1 MPKVKTNTFLKQL
14 VLEFGEEIF
23 QTDGSILY
31 RKLCETKVS
40 HEKKYNIQR
49 HVWREKHVQAVK
61 RHENEKSALLQPF
74 LQQFSSQSDFNA
86 DLCSTLV
93 AANIPMYKLNNK
105 HFREFLSKYC
115 KKTIPDESTL
125 RKEYFN
131 SCYENTLAKIRDT
144 ITDQKIW
151 VSIDETTDSVR
162 RNVANVIVGT
172 LQPQNPSNIFVIHTE
187 YLEKVNH
194 STIFQLFNKAMHILW
209 GNGVK
214 HNDVLLFV
222 SDAAPYM
229 KKAGDCIKALYPKL
243 IHVTC
248 LAHALHNVC
257 EEVHAHYQD
266 VDQLIGG
273 MKKTFL
279 KCPKRTAIFN
289 EKCPELPNP
298 PRPITT
304 RWGTWIKAVQYY
316 CKYFNQIKSVIE
328 DFEEESQCVKVVKQ
342 LFQNVSLQSN
352 IVYIS
357 TNFGFL
363 PDIITTLEGKGESLT
378 KCINIVLDAEKKLN
392 EAHGDIATAISG
404 KLNCVLL
411 KNKGWKQLLDIN
423 TILCGVS
430 SDEINYHGF
439 DLNETSCMKY
449 APITSMDVECS
460 FSMYKNILSD
470 NRVSFTTENLTKYM
484 VVNSFFNLNSFFN
497 FFSFSFIKL

>member
-1 MPKVKTNTFLKQL
+1 MPKVKTNSFLKKL
-14 VLEFGEEIF
+14 VLEFGEEFF

-31 RKLCETKVS
+31 CKLCETKVS
-40 HEKKYNIQR
+40 HEKKYNIQQ

-93 AANIPMYKLNNK
+93 AANIPMNKLNNI
-105 HFREFLSKYC
+105 HFREFLIKYC

-125 RKEYFN
+125 H
-131 SCYENTLAKIRDT
+131 
-144 ITDQKIW
+144 QKLW

-172 LQPQNPSNIFVIHTE
+172 LQPQNPSNMFVIHTE
-187 YLEKVNH
+187 YLDKVNH
-194 STIFQLFNKAMHILW
+194 STIFQLFDKAMHILW
-209 GNGVK
+209 GNCVK

-248 LAHALHNVC
+248 LTHALHNVC
-257 EEVHAHYQD
+257 EEVRAHYQD
-266 VDQLIGG
+266 VDQLIEG

-279 KCPKRTAIFN
+279 KCLKRTAIFN

-316 CKYFNQIKSVIE
+316 CKHFNELKSVIE
-328 DFEEESQCVKVVKQ
+328 NFEEESQCVIVVKQ

-363 PDIITTLEGKGESLT
+363 PDMITTLERKGESLT
-378 KCINIVLDAEKKLN
+378 TCINIVLDAEKKLN
-392 EAHGDIATAISG
+392 EANGDIATATSG
-404 KLNCVLL
+404 KLNRVLL

-430 SDEINYHGF
+430 SNEINYHGF
-439 DLNETSCMKY
+439 SLNEISCMIN
-449 APITSMDVECS
+449 ASITSVDVERS
-460 FSMYKNILSD
+460 FSIYKNILSD
-470 NRVSFTTENLTKYM
+470 NKVSFTSENLAKYM
-484 VVNSFFNLNSFFN
+484 VVNSFFNLN
-497 FFSFSFIKL
+497 